1 MKRFS
6 FFSLIVALLSIFCG
20 CDDNTGY
27 IGNTIVPGKDLIETR
42 TDICNATSKTIMVD
56 NAILANTSNVYLG
69 QYTDQE
75 SGTIFNSSFI
85 TQFACSEDFIFPEK
99 VIGNC
104 AKYATL
110 RLYFDEYF
118 GDSLNTMKCEIYEL
132 DNTLVEG
139 KPYYTNIIPEEFY
152 DEDKEP
158 LTTKTF
164 NVIDFTKHDT
174 ILNGDYTRH
183 IEIPLPN
190 SLGDRF
196 INKFYETDSNGD
208 SIGRTYFANS
218 EAFINNIFKGIYVKC
233 SHGDGT
239 VIKIY
244 RARLDIGFER
254 YIESSTGKLD
264 SVQALSA
271 PFYSTKEVLQAN
283 KFDNKGLEKL
293 RDEKEHTYIKTPAGL
308 FTEVILPV
316 KELIEKD
323 LIDKDDLIINSAKII
338 FTRYNENSGNA
349 NTPPSTLLM
358 VRKSEMNSFFLKNKL
373 TDGETSFL
381 TSFNSSNNQYTF
393 SNIANLLRICYD
405 EYTEG
410 PKYDTDWENKNP
422 DWASVVLIPVNVTED
437 SNGYVVKITHD
448 TDIKSIKLR
457 GGDSYQIPIE
467 IISSKFND

>member
-6 FFSLIVALLSIFCG
+6 VFSSIAIILSILCG

-27 IGNTIVPGKDLIETR
+27 IGGTIVPSKDLIETS
-42 TDICNATSKTIMVD
+42 TDICNASSRTIMVD
-56 NAILANTSNVYLG
+56 NAILANTNDVYLG
-69 QYTDQE
+69 QYTDEE

-104 AKYATL
+104 AKYTTL

-132 DNTLVEG
+132 DNILVEG
-139 KPYYTNIIPEEFY
+139 KPYYTNITPEDFY
-152 DEDKEP
+152 DESKEP
-158 LTTKTF
+158 LATKTF

-174 ILNGDYTRH
+174 ILNGNYSKH

-190 SLGDRF
+190 SLGNRF
-196 INKFYETDSNGD
+196 ISEFYKTDSNGD

-254 YIESSTGKLD
+254 YIKSSTGKLD
-264 SVQALSA
+264 SVQTLSA

-293 RDEKEHTYIKTPAGL
+293 AEETAHTYIKTPAGL
-308 FTEVILPV
+308 FTEVTLPV
-316 KELIEKD
+316 LETIKGDAIN
-323 LIDKDDLIINSAKII
+323 NSAKII
-338 FTRYNENSGNA
+338 FTRYNEDSGNF
-349 NTPPSTLLM
+349 NTPPSALLM
-358 VRKSEMNSFFLKNKL
+358 VRKSEMNRFFLKNEL
-373 TDGETSFL
+373 TDGKTSFL
-381 TSFNSSNNQYTF
+381 TSFDSSNNQYTF
-393 SNIANLLRICYD
+393 GNIANLLRACYD

-410 PKYDTDWENKNP
+410 TKNDPEWIEKNP
-422 DWASVVLIPVNVTED
+422 DWDKVVLIPVKTTED

-448 TDIKSIKLR
+448 TDIRSIRLR
-457 GGDSYQIPIE
+457 GGENYEIPIE
-467 IISSKFND
+467 IVSSKFND

>member
-6 FFSLIVALLSIFCG
+6 VFSSIAIILSIMCG

-27 IGNTIVPGKDLIETR
+27 IGGTIVPSKDLIETS
-42 TDICNATSKTIMVD
+42 TDICNASSRTIMVD
-56 NAILANTSNVYLG
+56 NAILANTNDVYLG
-69 QYTDQE
+69 QYTDEE

-104 AKYATL
+104 AKYTTL

-132 DNTLVEG
+132 DNILVEG
-139 KPYYTNIIPEEFY
+139 KPYYTNITPEDFY
-152 DEDKEP
+152 DESKEP
-158 LTTKTF
+158 LATKTF

-174 ILNGDYTRH
+174 ILNGDYSKH

-190 SLGDRF
+190 SLGDKF
-196 INKFYETDSNGD
+196 IHGFYKTDSNGD

-254 YIESSTGKLD
+254 YIKSSTGKLD
-264 SVQALSA
+264 SVQTLSA

-293 RDEKEHTYIKTPAGL
+293 AEETAHTYIKTPAGL
-308 FTEVILPV
+308 FTEVTLPV
-316 KELIEKD
+316 LETIKGDAIN
-323 LIDKDDLIINSAKII
+323 NSAKII
-338 FTRYNENSGNA
+338 FTRYNEDSGNF
-349 NTPPSTLLM
+349 NTPPSALLM
-358 VRKSEMNSFFLKNKL
+358 VRKSEMNRFFLKNEL
-373 TDGETSFL
+373 TDGKTSFL
-381 TSFNSSNNQYTF
+381 TSFDSSNNQYTF
-393 SNIANLLRICYD
+393 GNIANLLRACYD

-410 PKYDTDWENKNP
+410 TKNDPEWIEKNP
-422 DWASVVLIPVNVTED
+422 DWDKVVLIPVKTTED

-448 TDIKSIKLR
+448 TDIRSIRLR
-457 GGDSYQIPIE
+457 GGENYEIPIE
-467 IISSKFND
+467 IVSSKFND